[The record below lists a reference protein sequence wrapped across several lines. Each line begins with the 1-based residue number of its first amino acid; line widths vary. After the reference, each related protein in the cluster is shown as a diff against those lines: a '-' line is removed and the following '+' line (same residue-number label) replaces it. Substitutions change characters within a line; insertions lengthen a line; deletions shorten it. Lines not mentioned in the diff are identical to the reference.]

1 MNEVINITPTEP
13 NLSTSNVGDVGTI
26 KLNNLPPLD
35 TNNAQKKSVNF
46 GPGIE
51 MLMNDKRRSSQNS
64 PKSDIKL
71 SDLESLD
78 ANINLNDSTK
88 TSYL

>member
-1 MNEVINITPTEP
+1 MKLLILLPQSH
-13 NLSTSNVGDVGTI
+13 NLSTSNVGDAGTI

-51 MLMNDKRRSSQNS
+51 MLMNDKRRSSS

-78 ANINLNDSTK
+78 TTINLNDSTK
-88 TSYL
+88 TS

>member
-1 MNEVINITPTEP
+1 MNEVINITPAKP
-13 NLSTSNVGDVGTI
+13 QLSTSNVGDVGTI

-35 TNNAQKKSVNF
+35 TSNTPKKSVNF

-51 MLMNDKRRSSQNS
+51 MLMNDKRRSSS

-78 ANINLNDSTK
+78 ANINLNDSIN
-88 TSYL
+88 